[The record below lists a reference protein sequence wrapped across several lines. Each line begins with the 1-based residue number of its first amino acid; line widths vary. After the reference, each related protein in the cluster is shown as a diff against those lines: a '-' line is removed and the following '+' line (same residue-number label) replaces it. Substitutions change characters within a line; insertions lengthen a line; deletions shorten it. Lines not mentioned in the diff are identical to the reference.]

1 MTSGNSKHIHRSAWR
16 CPSNIA
22 LVKYWGKRD
31 FQKPMNPSLSFV
43 LQNAFTETSVEL
55 HKDGDQKVAFY
66 FDGTS
71 SPFGERIEKY
81 LEHISG
87 KLPWISKYNFTIH
100 SRNSFPHSAGIA
112 SSASSF
118 GALALCLT
126 ELDFAMLEKDAD
138 TPDFW
143 KEASELA
150 RMGSGSACRSVY
162 SGFALWG
169 QTHLFESSSDE
180 YAIPLATGIHPVFGG
195 LRDAILMVDSGA
207 KQVSSSAGHRLM
219 ENHFFQRSRIAQAYE
234 NVNELYLALL
244 TGDLSKFID
253 LAETEALSLHAL
265 MMTSNPSFILLKP
278 NSLELIHRIR
288 RFREKA
294 QIPVCFTI
302 DAGPNIHLLYFQEN
316 ELDVKAFIERELLQF
331 CENGKWLDDKIGVGP
346 ESIPPS
352 TSEKGGLKT
361 GYIHFISE

>member
-1 MTSGNSKHIHRSAWR
+1 MSGNSKHIHRSAWR

-55 HKDGDQKVAFY
+55 HKNGDQKVAFY
-66 FDGTS
+66 FDGKPG
-71 SPFGERIEKY
+71 PFGERIEKY
-81 LEHISG
+81 LEHVSG
-87 KLPWISKYNFTIH
+87 KLPWISKYNFAIH
-100 SRNSFPHSAGIA
+100 SQNSFPHSAGIA

-126 ELDFAMLEKDAD
+126 ELDFAMSEKDAD
-138 TPDFW
+138 THDFW

-162 SGFALWG
+162 SGFSLWG
-169 QTHLFESSSDE
+169 KTHLFESSSDD
-180 YAIPLATGIHPVFGG
+180 YAIPVTKGVHPVFRR
-195 LRDAILMVDSGA
+195 LCDAILLVDSRTKA
-207 KQVSSSAGHRLM
+207 VSSSVGHRLM
-219 ENHFFQRSRIAQAYE
+219 DNHIFQRQRIAQAFE
-234 NVNELYLALL
+234 NANELYLSLL
-244 TGDLSKFID
+244 SGDQEKFVSMV
-253 LAETEALSLHAL
+253 ESEALSLHAM

-278 NSLELIHRIR
+278 NSLELINRIR
-288 RFREKA
+288 LFRERS

-316 ELDVKAFIERELLQF
+316 EPDVKAFIEREAQQF
-331 CENGKWLDDKIGVGP
+331 CENGKWIDDRIGMGP
-346 ESIPPS
+346 EKL
-352 TSEKGGLKT
+352 TN
-361 GYIHFISE
+361 